1 MRSLREAVVIDKKVL
16 LWADLD
22 VPIQGGQVADD
33 TRLKKGLATLQ
44 YLLDNG
50 ARVLLIGHLG
60 RPVGKDPAL
69 SLKPVALR
77 LGQLLART
85 IELKEEIAPAES
97 GVAMLEN
104 IRFWEGEEKREED
117 FAKEV
122 AGLGDLFVNDCFASS
137 HHAGATMLYLPKKL
151 PSYGGLSLE
160 REVAELS
167 KILKEPSHPLVAIIG
182 GAKIETKLPV
192 INHLAKVA
200 DSVLVGGKIMF
211 ETENVSLPGNVVVA
225 KDNIDGKDIGPQSIE
240 DFSKI
245 IAGASMVVW
254 NGPMGVFEEAKYALG
269 TKSIA
274 QAIAKSSAYSI
285 IGGGDS
291 ISALKRLSLIDKIDY
306 VSSGGGAMLE
316 FLAGNKLPGIEA
328 LND

>member
-1 MRSLREAVVIDKKVL
+1 
-16 LWADLD
+16 
-22 VPIQGGQVADD
+22 
-33 TRLKKGLATLQ
+33 
-44 YLLDNG
+44 
-50 ARVLLIGHLG
+50 
-60 RPVGKDPAL
+60 
-69 SLKPVALR
+69 
-77 LGQLLART
+77 
-85 IELKEEIAPAES
+85 
-97 GVAMLEN
+97 
-104 IRFWEGEEKREED
+104 
-117 FAKEV
+117 
-122 AGLGDLFVNDCFASS
+122 
-137 HHAGATMLYLPKKL
+137 
-151 PSYGGLSLE
+151 
-160 REVAELS
+160 
-167 KILKEPSHPLVAIIG
+167 
-182 GAKIETKLPV
+182 
-192 INHLAKVA
+192 VA